1 MKKILVVIAILIMGI
16 VGIKG
21 YFLFR
26 SGFDIKIKN
35 QTNINVTGIYL
46 TYDHFK
52 TDIRIPKIASHKD
65 YKLNINPSKDVG
77 ESTMELQYK
86 DNKGNLHTE
95 SVIGYFE
102 GGYSGNILITIK
114 SVDEDGKLKIKIKED
129 ISLY

>member
-1 MKKILVVIAILIMGI
+1 MKKILVIIAILITGI
-16 VGIKG
+16 VGIKV
-21 YFLFR
+21 YFLFH

-52 TDIRIPKIASHKD
+52 NDIKIPTIASHKD

-86 DNKGNLHTE
+86 DNKGKLHTE

-114 SVDEDGKLKIKIKED
+114 SVDDDGKLKIKIKED

>member
-1 MKKILVVIAILIMGI
+1 MKKILVVIAILITGI
-16 VGIKG
+16 VGIIG
-21 YFLFR
+21 YVHFQ

-35 QTNINVTGIYL
+35 QTNKDVTGIYL
-46 TYDHFK
+46 TYDHVK
-52 TDIRIPKIASHKD
+52 TDLKIPTIASHKD

-77 ESTMELQYK
+77 ESTMELHYK
-86 DNKGNLHTE
+86 DNKGKLHTE

-114 SVDEDGKLKIKIKED
+114 SVDEDGKLKFKVKED

>member
-1 MKKILVVIAILIMGI
+1 MKKILVIIAILITGF

-21 YFLFR
+21 YFLFQ

-35 QTNINVTGIYL
+35 QTNKNVTGIYL

-52 TDIRIPKIASHKD
+52 TDIKIPTIASHKD
-65 YKLNINPSKDVG
+65 YKLNIKPSKDVG

-86 DNKGNLHTE
+86 DNKGKLHTE

-102 GGYSGNILITIK
+102 GDYSGNILITIK
-114 SVDEDGKLKIKIKED
+114 SVYEDGKLKIKIKED

>member
-1 MKKILVVIAILIMGI
+1 MKKILVVIAILITGI
-16 VGIKG
+16 VGIIG
-21 YFLFR
+21 YFLFQ

-35 QTNINVTGIYL
+35 QTNRDVTGIYL

-52 TDIRIPKIASHKD
+52 TDIKIPTIASHKD

-86 DNKGNLHTE
+86 DNKGKLHTE

-114 SVDEDGKLKIKIKED
+114 SVDEDGKLKFKIKED